1 MAPSLT
7 KCLTYKACSLCSKHK
22 WKEVSLCQES
32 PHFREQIRLKR
43 LILVFTLLLST
54 FFDLLLLSPYCPSQV
69 SPFNPK
75 PLPWTEDIKDE
86 EIVSFLK
93 KKNPAMIL
101 PGKIL
106 AFFNLHLFLHRP
118 QSRFPLRPPTASSSS
133 HSTSSPPSKKRFN
146 LSECIW
152 EKPLKRCSQIPC
164 KWRRLVSLSP
174 LSRWRSMGHKCSC
187 SLQLLNASI
196 KLLLNF

>member
-93 KKNPAMIL
+93 KKTL
-101 PGKIL
+101 QWSSLEK
-106 AFFNLHLFLHRP
+106 FLR
-118 QSRFPLRPPTASSSS
+118 SSIYIFS
-133 HSTSSPPSKKRFN
+133 F
-146 LSECIW
+146 I
-152 EKPLKRCSQIPC
+152 
-164 KWRRLVSLSP
+164 VLSP
-174 LSRWRSMGHKCSC
+174 DFPSFLPP
-187 SLQLLNASI
+187 
-196 KLLLNF
+196 LLLLLIRHHLLLPRKDSICLNVSGKSLLKGAAKSLVNEGDSCLYHLWAGGDRWDTSALVLSSY